1 MKKKN
6 YNKVAKSVIDLEI
19 KALKKLKSSIN
30 NSFND
35 AVEAVAKCQ
44 SKIVLCGVGKSG
56 LVAAKIAATLSSV
69 GTPSFSLSANDCSH
83 GDLGSISKKDVLI
96 LISNSG
102 ETQELKNIIKYAN
115 RNRVTL
121 IGMVSKK
128 NSLLYQASDIK
139 ILLPVSEEAGLGI
152 VPTSSTIM
160 QMSMGDAIAISSM
173 KYKNFGKL
181 EFKNYHPAG
190 SLGIQLKT
198 VGDLMLT
205 GSKVPFINEKLK
217 MKNALK
223 IISNKK
229 LGVLIVRND
238 KGITKGIITD
248 GQIRRSSQKN
258 INLQNLSVQK
268 IMTKNP
274 ISIDSD
280 FLAVKALSIMN
291 TKKVTSLCVNSK
303 KNKNKTIGVLHIHNI
318 LEANIRWMNKKNFT
332 QVFLSFTLLFIL
344 VFFFFKYFNNTENQK
359 IKWNT
364 KEGGTSSINK
374 LSSNIIDSIKYVSLD
389 GKGNKYVITSKEGE
403 VDIGDADIMF
413 MTDVEAYIYLFESDT
428 IKITSNYGKYNT
440 KNYDTIFSK
449 NVIITYLNHKLT
461 GEYLDF
467 SIEKNLGTMSTNIIY
482 RDLVD
487 DTIMKADRFEINL
500 TTKDSIIFMNSLEKQ
515 VIITGKNKNGNN

>member
-1 MKKKN
+1 MKKDDYKKIAKN
-6 YNKVAKSVIDLEI
+6 VIDLEI
-19 KALKKLKSSIN
+19 KALIKLKNSIN

-35 AVEAVAKCQ
+35 AVDAITKCQ
-44 SKIVLCGVGKSG
+44 SKVILCGVGKSG
-56 LVAAKIAATLSSV
+56 LIAAKISATLSSV
-69 GTPSFSLSANDCSH
+69 GTPSFSLSASDCSH
-83 GDLGSISKKDVLI
+83 GDLGSISRKDILI
-96 LISNSG
+96 LISYSG
-102 ETQELKNIIKYAN
+102 ISEELKNIIKYAN

-258 INLQNLSVQK
+258 INLQDLSVQK

-318 LEANIRWMNKKNFT
+318 LEANIR
-332 QVFLSFTLLFIL
+332 
-344 VFFFFKYFNNTENQK
+344 
-359 IKWNT
+359 
-364 KEGGTSSINK
+364 
-374 LSSNIIDSIKYVSLD
+374 
-389 GKGNKYVITSKEGE
+389 
-403 VDIGDADIMF
+403 
-413 MTDVEAYIYLFESDT
+413 
-428 IKITSNYGKYNT
+428 
-440 KNYDTIFSK
+440 
-449 NVIITYLNHKLT
+449 
-461 GEYLDF
+461 
-467 SIEKNLGTMSTNIIY
+467 
-482 RDLVD
+482 
-487 DTIMKADRFEINL
+487 
-500 TTKDSIIFMNSLEKQ
+500 
-515 VIITGKNKNGNN
+515 